1 MRGTWQVLNRIINKT
16 KKQNCMP
23 EHFTCNNKR
32 IVNKKDIANGF
43 NNFFVNVGPQLAK
56 KSTVSMIEMFWII

>member
-1 MRGTWQVLNRIINKT
+1 
-16 KKQNCMP
+16 MP
-23 EHFTCNNKR
+23 EYFTCNNKR

-56 KSTVSMIEMFWII
+56 NIERIDDKDVLDYYEC